1 MTTVRMPLKQPRT
14 AKAFFR
20 SRHRPPLMIPARLDA
35 APLGNSFS
43 MNRRG
48 TVTMQY
54 LHHPSCCGL
63 RRRLLLIQLSLPNSH
78 VRPDSRFPDIASW
91 HLDLHADPDLMCRKL
106 VAERRLQVVSRTAS
120 TNGMANAIFGRSLG
134 VTLRFGG
141 KAFCSAARTI
151 RRCTLYFGATPLM
164 VPSPRSYSQRSR
176 L

>member
-1 MTTVRMPLKQPRT
+1 MTTVRMTLKQPRT

-63 RRRLLLIQLSLPNSH
+63 RRRLLLIQLSLPNSR

-106 VAERRLQVVSRTAS
+106 VAERRLKVVSRTAS
-120 TNGMANAIFGRSLG
+120 TNGM
-134 VTLRFGG
+134 V
-141 KAFCSAARTI
+141 
-151 RRCTLYFGATPLM
+151 
-164 VPSPRSYSQRSR
+164 
-176 L
+176 